1 MTDAYLTFYD
11 TSRAYYASYYLQG
24 FHELAKN
31 GKLQIRT
38 AHSLPARLM
47 PAIQDSD
54 WQHLLFAMVLFK
66 FQQGDHEWYFC
77 IDTHDVNSVNVTN
90 HTGGYHLPLLQ
101 SVDVYFKVNYNPDQ
115 IEYTPALKDF
125 REKILSVSQ
134 FFPIRPESFLSLSR
148 RLLLTPALFG
158 FKPGIN
164 YNVPYKDYLT
174 DAKFR
179 LRDLKNFQSLEQI
192 LVHRAT
198 PKDIDVFF
206 VTSFRH
212 NSRHVAVMERRYQV
226 IKKLSDAASLNT
238 ATGFSCEKPLP
249 EKYAEVFYPRLSQE
263 SYLETLARAKVV
275 IYTQGIA
282 GCLSSKFGLAMALG
296 VAVIGEPLENNPELL
311 IANPH
316 LKKQFAYSD
325 PDEIVERAIHL
336 ATNLEKARELGNLN
350 AAMFD
355 TQMAPRPTAEYVVQA
370 LQKFQ
375 FSDPQSSAREIQGS

>member
-1 MTDAYLTFYD
+1 MTNAQLTFYD

-24 FHELAKN
+24 LGELAKS
-31 GKLQIRT
+31 GKLQVRV
-38 AHSLPARLM
+38 AHSLPPRLKS
-47 PAIQDSD
+47 AIQDAD
-54 WQHLLFAMVLFK
+54 WQHLLFAMALFK
-66 FQQGDHEWYFC
+66 YQQGDHEWYFC

-115 IEYTPALKDF
+115 IEFTPALKDF
-125 REKILSVSQ
+125 HKKILSISQ
-134 FFPIRPESFLSLSR
+134 FFPIRPGSFVSLCR

-164 YNVPYKDYLT
+164 YNVPYKGYVT

-179 LRDLKNFQSLEQI
+179 LRDLKNFQPLERI
-192 LVHRAT
+192 LAHRET
-198 PKDIDVFF
+198 PKDIDIFF

-212 NSRHVAVMERRYQV
+212 NFRHQAVMERRYR
-226 IKKLSDAASLNT
+226 IINKLSSIASLNT
-238 ATGFSCEKPLP
+238 AIGFSCEKALP
-249 EKYAEVFYPRLSQE
+249 EKYAHAFYPRLNQE
-263 SYLETLARAKVV
+263 KYLEILARARVV

-296 VAVIGEPLENNPELL
+296 VAVIGEPLGNNPDLL

-316 LKKQFAYSD
+316 LKEQFSYLD
-325 PDEIVERAIHL
+325 PDDIIEHAIQL
-336 ATNLEKARELGNLN
+336 ATNPQQAEKLGALN

-355 TQMAPRPTAEYVVQA
+355 SQMAPRPTAEYILQA
-370 LQKFQ
+370 LQKYHFLEPHHSVGDTQ
-375 FSDPQSSAREIQGS
+375 